1 MAPPR
6 LSPRRKANWNR
17 IEQRQDRAG
26 DAPDAHSL
34 LFLSAGAMTN
44 KVPRRLPVGAEVRD
58 DGVHFRVWAPKRRQV
73 AVVFDDGSVHPLL
86 AEEEGYYSGL
96 VARAKAGTKYAFR
109 LDDDPRAYPDPASR
123 FQPEGVHGFSE
134 VIDPASYRWN
144 DDAWRGLA
152 AKGQV
157 IYELHLG
164 TFSRAG
170 TFAGAI
176 ERLPELAEVGI
187 TVLEIMPV
195 ADFPGEFGWGYDG
208 VDLFAPCRLYGR
220 PDDFRRLVDAAHQL
234 GMGVILD
241 VVYNHLGP
249 RGNYLGAFASEYFSE
264 RYKTEWGEPLNF
276 DGQRSAAVREFYAAN
291 AAYWIGE
298 FHLDGL
304 RLDAIQ
310 AIFDESPE
318 HILAVIGQRVRQAA
332 AGRSTLIVAE
342 NELQD
347 PRTLA
352 PLEEGGLGLD
362 AVWNDDFH
370 HAARVAA
377 TGHNEFYY
385 GDVQGTPQELISA
398 TKWGY
403 LYQGQ
408 WNSRQQKRR
417 GGPVWN
423 MAAERFVTFL
433 QNHDQVAN
441 SGQGMRLH
449 QLTSP
454 GRHRALT
461 ALLLLAPG
469 TPLLFQGQE
478 FAASAPFLY
487 FADHEVDVAS
497 LVREGR
503 QEFLRQ
509 FRSLSGEPSPTGL
522 HDPSDRGTFDRCK
535 LDWSERQRHVATLD
549 LHRDLLALRRNDPV
563 FAAQDSQRLHG
574 AVVSA
579 EALVLRYFGDRGQD
593 RLLLFNL
600 GRDLYWQPA
609 SEPLLGAP
617 AGSDWRIVW
626 SSEDPRYG
634 GSGIAPLD
642 TRQWW
647 LAGHAAV
654 VLGPT
659 HQLD

>member
-1 MAPPR
+1 
-6 LSPRRKANWNR
+6 
-17 IEQRQDRAG
+17 
-26 DAPDAHSL
+26 
-34 LFLSAGAMTN
+34 
-44 KVPRRLPVGAEVRD
+44 
-58 DGVHFRVWAPKRRQV
+58 
-73 AVVFDDGSVHPLL
+73 
-86 AEEEGYYSGL
+86 
-96 VARAKAGTKYAFR
+96 
-109 LDDDPRAYPDPASR
+109 
-123 FQPEGVHGFSE
+123 
-134 VIDPASYRWN
+134 
-144 DDAWRGLA
+144 
-152 AKGQV
+152 
-157 IYELHLG
+157 
-164 TFSRAG
+164 
-170 TFAGAI
+170 
-176 ERLPELAEVGI
+176 
-187 TVLEIMPV
+187 
-195 ADFPGEFGWGYDG
+195 
-208 VDLFAPCRLYGR
+208 
-220 PDDFRRLVDAAHQL
+220 
-234 GMGVILD
+234 
-241 VVYNHLGP
+241 
-249 RGNYLGAFASEYFSE
+249 
-264 RYKTEWGEPLNF
+264 
-276 DGQRSAAVREFYAAN
+276 
-291 AAYWIGE
+291 
-298 FHLDGL
+298 
-304 RLDAIQ
+304 
-310 AIFDESPE
+310 
-318 HILAVIGQRVRQAA
+318 
-332 AGRSTLIVAE
+332 
-342 NELQD
+342 
-347 PRTLA
+347 
-352 PLEEGGLGLD
+352 
-362 AVWNDDFH
+362 
-370 HAARVAA
+370 
-377 TGHNEFYY
+377 
-385 GDVQGTPQELISA
+385 
-398 TKWGY
+398 
-403 LYQGQ
+403 
-408 WNSRQQKRR
+408 
-417 GGPVWN
+417 